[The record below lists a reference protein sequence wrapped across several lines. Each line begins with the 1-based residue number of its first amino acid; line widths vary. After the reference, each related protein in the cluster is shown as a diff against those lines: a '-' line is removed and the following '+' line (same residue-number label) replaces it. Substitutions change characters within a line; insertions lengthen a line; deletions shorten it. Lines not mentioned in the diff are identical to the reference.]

1 MYIRESSTAGG
12 HAWVV
17 DGYLTRKRRI
27 TFVARKG
34 YTSPYETMYGTE
46 YKAFLHFNW
55 GYQGKCDGYYA
66 VNIFDM
72 TQRDSRDEV
81 IDTNPSAGITFNFN
95 TNNQVLLY

>member
-1 MYIRESSTAGG
+1 MYIRGSSTAGG

-17 DGYLTRKRRI
+17 DGYLTRKREVTYTLRL
-27 TFVARKG
+27 G
-34 YTSPYETMYGTE
+34 YTGPICTTKKKEN
-46 YKAFLHFNW
+46 KAFLHFNW

-95 TNNQVLLY
+95 TNNQVILY